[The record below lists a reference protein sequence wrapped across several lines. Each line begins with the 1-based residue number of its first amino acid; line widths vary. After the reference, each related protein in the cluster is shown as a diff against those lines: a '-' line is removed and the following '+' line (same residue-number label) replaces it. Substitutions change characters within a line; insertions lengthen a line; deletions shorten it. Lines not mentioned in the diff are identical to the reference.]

1 MEEIKGYIKNTLFHN
16 EKNKYSVIK
25 IRLDQKK
32 DENIIVVGYFDV
44 PSKENLIR
52 YKGEYTDHPKYGR
65 QFLVESYE
73 KVLPNDDEGAIR
85 YLSSAS
91 FKGIGAATAKV
102 IVDTLGKDCL
112 DLIKNDFT
120 ILDKVNIKQKHKDTI
135 IEVLS
140 MNNHLEEAQR
150 LFIGHG
156 LNMKELIKLDAF
168 YGENLVTII
177 LNNPYQMVEDISGIG
192 FKTADKIAE
201 YLNIAKDDPRR
212 IESAIIY
219 SLSNI
224 CFKTQNTYADENI
237 LYKETSKIIENI
249 NYDDYLDIL
258 YEIIKYKK
266 IIKEEDRLYPLNL
279 YIAEV
284 KTSEYLT
291 NYINKDILPI
301 GNDFLLDKLKI
312 IEEQEGIKY
321 SKSQVEAITYSIN
334 SPISL
339 IIGGPGTGKTT
350 ILKAIIKL
358 FNSINPNLI
367 IKLCAPTGRAS
378 KRMSEL
384 TGVEAITIHRL
395 LKWDLDTNQFGKNFL
410 DPVYG
415 DILIIDE
422 FSMVDI
428 SLLFHL
434 LDATTNFKQVIFI
447 GDEEQL
453 PPVSPGNVLK
463 ELVDMKF
470 AFTHTLKDIYRQDED
485 SGIIP
490 LSYNVRQGTLEK
502 ENLNKNDVKFFP
514 GNSELIKNN
523 IIKIINLYLEN
534 GYEQKDLQV
543 LAPMYDGSIGIYALN
558 DLLQDIFNPKSLD
571 KKEHQIGRF
580 TYRVGDK
587 ILQLK
592 NQPDDDVY
600 NGDIGILIDIEKE
613 DKKSKTYLVVD
624 FDGII
629 VKYDSNTFTNITLG
643 YCISVHK
650 SQGSEYNVVIMPVS
664 HEYGIMLRR
673 KLIYTGIT
681 RSKKYLYLLGNV
693 NALARGVTLEDT
705 IEKNFTLRERMEKLL
720 Y

>member
-1 MEEIKGYIKNTLFHN
+1 
-16 EKNKYSVIK
+16 
-25 IRLDQKK
+25 
-32 DENIIVVGYFDV
+32 
-44 PSKENLIR
+44 
-52 YKGEYTDHPKYGR
+52 
-65 QFLVESYE
+65 
-73 KVLPNDDEGAIR
+73 
-85 YLSSAS
+85 
-91 FKGIGAATAKV
+91 
-102 IVDTLGKDCL
+102 
-112 DLIKNDFT
+112 
-120 ILDKVNIKQKHKDTI
+120 
-135 IEVLS
+135 
-140 MNNHLEEAQR
+140 
-150 LFIGHG
+150 
-156 LNMKELIKLDAF
+156 
-168 YGENLVTII
+168 
-177 LNNPYQMVEDISGIG
+177 
-192 FKTADKIAE
+192 
-201 YLNIAKDDPRR
+201 
-212 IESAIIY
+212 
-219 SLSNI
+219 
-224 CFKTQNTYADENI
+224 
-237 LYKETSKIIENI
+237 
-249 NYDDYLDIL
+249 
-258 YEIIKYKK
+258 
-266 IIKEEDRLYPLNL
+266 
-279 YIAEV
+279 
-284 KTSEYLT
+284 
-291 NYINKDILPI
+291 
-301 GNDFLLDKLKI
+301 
-312 IEEQEGIKY
+312 
-321 SKSQVEAITYSIN
+321 
-334 SPISL
+334 
-339 IIGGPGTGKTT
+339 
-350 ILKAIIKL
+350 
-358 FNSINPNLI
+358 
-367 IKLCAPTGRAS
+367 
-378 KRMSEL
+378 MSEL
-384 TGVEAITIHRL
+384 TGVEATTIHRL

-428 SLLFHL
+428 SLLYHL

-470 AFTHTLKDIYRQDED
+470 AFTHVLKDIYRQDEN

-558 DLLQDIFNPKSLD
+558 DLLQDIFNPKSID

-600 NGDIGILIDIEKE
+600 NGDIGILIDITKE

-624 FDGII
+624 FDGVI

-681 RSKKYLYLLGNV
+681 RSKKYLYLLGNI
-693 NALARGVTLEDT
+693 NSLARGVTIEDN